1 MDLKNGVRTFLAH
14 QIHLNFTDFHES
26 EYEISKTHER
36 CTLLKNG
43 FHFFSENHKEI
54 IDFHEK

>member
-1 MDLKNGVRTFLAH
+1 MLAH

-26 EYEISKTHER
+26 EYEISKNHEQW
-36 CTLLKNG
+36 TLLKNE